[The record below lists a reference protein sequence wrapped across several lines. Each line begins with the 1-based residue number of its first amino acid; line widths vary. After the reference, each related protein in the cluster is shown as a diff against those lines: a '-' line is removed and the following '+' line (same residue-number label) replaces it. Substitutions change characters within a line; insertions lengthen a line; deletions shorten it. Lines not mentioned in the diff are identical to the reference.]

1 MTIGPACRATGCQ
14 AEAVTGILGATH
26 PPILVCRSHL
36 DAFADRVPY
45 DFTPDRTGM
54 TFATRK

>member
-1 MTIGPACRATGCQ
+1 MPIVPTCRATDCQ

-26 PPILVCRSHL
+26 LPIFVCGAHR
-36 DAFADRVPY
+36 DAFADWVPY

>member
-1 MTIGPACRATGCQ
+1 MTLIPTCRASGCQ

-26 PPILVCRSHL
+26 LPISVCAAHR

-54 TFATRK
+54 TFASGK